1 MSLTLTPLTTVAILA
16 LTAASYTVAT
26 VGMKQFSG
34 APGILAIALIT
45 GGLAVAVVMEV
56 ILLRQGNLS
65 LVYLGIMIAET
76 ALVLV
81 YAYSIGH
88 GLSLGQV
95 TGAAFVLFGIAIM
108 GAHT

>member
-16 LTAASYTVAT
+16 LTEASYTITT
-26 VGMKQFSG
+26 VGMKQFIG

-45 GGLAVAVVMEV
+45 GGLAVTVVMEV
-56 ILLRQGNLS
+56 ILLRQGSLP
-65 LVYLGIMIAET
+65 LVYLGIMIAKT
-76 ALVLV
+76 ALVLI

-108 GAHT
+108 GAQT